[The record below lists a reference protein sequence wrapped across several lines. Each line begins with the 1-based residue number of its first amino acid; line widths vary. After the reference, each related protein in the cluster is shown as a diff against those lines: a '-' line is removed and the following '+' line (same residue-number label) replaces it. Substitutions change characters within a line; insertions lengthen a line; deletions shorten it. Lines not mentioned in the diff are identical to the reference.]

1 MRDKA
6 VLDSGVIFALYFEE
20 DASQR
25 AEKAANE
32 HSPITLDLAVA
43 EVGNAAWKRVAFFE
57 ESKEATLLSLS
68 KCLLFIKSCTIMNSS
83 DLAGSAY
90 EIALENNTTFYDS
103 LFLAAAQQVEV
114 PLLTLDKKMYM
125 AAKAKNNVLML

>member
-1 MRDKA
+1 MRDRA

-20 DASQR
+20 DASVR
-25 AEKAANE
+25 AERAANE
-32 HSPITLDLAVA
+32 YSPITLDLAIA
-43 EVGNAAWKRVAFFE
+43 EVGNAAWKRVAFFK

-68 KCLLFIKSCTIMNSS
+68 KCLQFIKSCTIMNSY

-103 LFLAAAQQVEV
+103 LFLAAAQKGKV

-125 AAKAKNNVLML
+125 A